1 MEKKK
6 SFSQRL
12 EAFFAGK
19 GFYIVLFL
27 CVAVIGVSAWVLLT
41 GTGTNVENP
50 ADSLEASNPT
60 IATAAPTPT
69 PVPAT
74 PEPTAPAT
82 GEEAA
87 ATQAPETGAAEAPE
101 EETSAVWSEEEV
113 AQTTTTFI
121 WPVSGEIEIP
131 YSVTTLL
138 YNRTMADWRTHDGI
152 DIAAEL
158 GAQVMAAGDG
168 RVESVYTDDLYGVT
182 VVIDHYGGLKS
193 VYANLADTP
202 VVAEGDSVVAGEI
215 IGAVGTTALCEIGE
229 VTHLHFAMT
238 QDGQSVDPG
247 EYLP

>member
-82 GEEAA
+82 GEEA
-87 ATQAPETGAAEAPE
+87 
-101 EETSAVWSEEEV
+101 
-113 AQTTTTFI
+113 
-121 WPVSGEIEIP
+121 
-131 YSVTTLL
+131 
-138 YNRTMADWRTHDGI
+138 
-152 DIAAEL
+152 AAEL